1 VEEKGEG
8 QGPFGKTAIPFLPIG
23 SEQRGG
29 GDRGGPPA
37 RLRRLPALQRLMAAG
52 NRGRRKRGTRAF
64 YSRAHLGRGW
74 LEEVAPRCGLGGAWG

>member
-52 NRGRRKRGTRAF
+52 NRGRRKRGTGAF
-64 YSRAHLGRGW
+64 HSEAHLGWGGLRRG
-74 LEEVAPRCGLGGAWG
+74 LRGKGGRR